1 MQIVGILN
9 FSSLR
14 DDFLIFKFH
23 KNEKFAIF
31 IISETVMIYYY
42 ILQLQGEN
50 IFIGEIVFLK
60 IQYLQGNINLNSNSN
75 NKKKKKKYLFIDE
88 NELIFFEI
96 VIIHLDDD

>member
-1 MQIVGILN
+1 
-9 FSSLR
+9 
-14 DDFLIFKFH
+14 
-23 KNEKFAIF
+23 
-31 IISETVMIYYY
+31 MIYYY

-88 NELIFFEI
+88 NELIFLEI